1 MWLRTSIGMIEFPTS
16 GVETWFW
23 LPTLVAFVLATIT
36 SSAGVT
42 GAFLLLPFQMSVLGY
57 TAPGAS
63 ATNLLYNIFAIPLGV
78 NQFRRE
84 KRMIWS
90 LAWLLGLATIPGILL
105 GAVIRVVWLPDPGP
119 FKAFVGLVL
128 LYLALRV
135 GLDLWQGRHRV
146 KRPSEELS
154 DGLIVQSATWRDI
167 SYHYQG
173 TLYHVPNISLFVI
186 CVLVGI
192 VSGAY
197 GIGGGA
203 FLSPIMVSVYGL
215 PVYTIAGAALFSTA
229 VASVAGVL
237 IYPLVMPLMA
247 APGVDT
253 SPDLLLGLAF
263 GIGGALGV
271 WVGARIQRFM
281 PQGLI
286 KGIMLACLLF
296 IALRYMWAYV
306 M

>member
-1 MWLRTSIGMIEFPTS
+1 MVEFPTS
-16 GVETWFW
+16 GVETYFW

-57 TAPGAS
+57 TAPGVS

-78 NQFRRE
+78 NQYQRE
-84 KRMIWS
+84 KRMVWS

-105 GAVIRVVWLPDPGP
+105 GALIRVLWLPDPGP

-128 LYLALRV
+128 LYLGARIAI
-135 GLDLWQGRHRV
+135 DLWQSRRRTKMPGETKTEGV
-146 KRPSEELS
+146 
-154 DGLIVQSATWRDI
+154 IVQSASFKEI

-173 TLYHVPNISLFVI
+173 TLYRVPNVTLFVV

-237 IYPLVMPLMA
+237 IYPLVMPYVA
-247 APGVDT
+247 GAGVST
-253 SPDLLLGLAF
+253 APDLLLGLAF

-271 WVGARIQRFM
+271 WVGARVQRFL

-286 KGIMLACLLF
+286 KAIMMLSLLF
-296 IALRYMWAYV
+296 IAVRYLWAYV